1 VSWHVRQGEEVAP
14 VIARAAP
21 VSLEELCQRLQR
33 DADEE
38 RHRIARSLHDSS
50 SQTLSAAAMSLSL
63 VHAEAARLSETGQRA
78 LIEAQSL
85 IADCSRELR
94 DLSQSLHPPL
104 LADAGLGPA
113 LRTLARRLGPG
124 RLDLRVTDLSRF
136 DSAVEL
142 AAYRFVE
149 EAAAHVFSAPGPV
162 SGRVEQ
168 GPDGILSICLDGPE
182 GEVGLAVRQR
192 VSGVGGRLL
201 EQRTAGRLH
210 LEAYFV

>member
-1 VSWHVRQGEEVAP
+1 MIPSP
-14 VIARAAP
+14 AP
-21 VSLEELCQRLQR
+21 VSLEDLCQRLQR

-63 VHAEAARLSETGQRA
+63 VHAEAARLSPAGQRA

-94 DLSQSLHPPL
+94 DLSQGLHPPL

-113 LRTLARRLGPG
+113 LRTLARRLGPA

-136 DSAVEL
+136 DPAVEL

-149 EAAAHVFSAPGPV
+149 ESASHIFSPPGRV

-168 GPDGILSICLDGPE
+168 TPEGGLSISLEGPDGELGM
-182 GEVGLAVRQR
+182 AVRQR

-201 EQRTAGRLH
+201 EERSAGRLH
-210 LEAYFV
+210 VEAYFT